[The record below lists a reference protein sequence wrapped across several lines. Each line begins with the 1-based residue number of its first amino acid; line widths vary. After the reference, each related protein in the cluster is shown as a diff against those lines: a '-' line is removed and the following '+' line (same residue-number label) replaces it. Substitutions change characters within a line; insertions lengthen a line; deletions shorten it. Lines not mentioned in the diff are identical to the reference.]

1 LKVSDG
7 SPVAPPNL
15 SARQTSVSALLS
27 RVAALDLKND
37 NLIAFGLFILCFAT
51 RFIAIPASLWE
62 YDDILFARALHK
74 FDLTTH
80 SPHPP
85 GFPIFVAMT
94 RAVFWLVGNEH
105 RALTTVA
112 FIFASLVAP
121 ALYYLYRVVLEDRRI
136 AIAGALLG
144 SFAPNVWVHSG
155 AGRSDGVAFS
165 LGIIG
170 LALVL
175 RGIQSPRLL
184 IAGCAVFGLAFG
196 VRTSV
201 LPVMGPAIALVFLIR
216 LRRRQWR
223 SVIAALAVGTFCV
236 LIWFVPTVYHH
247 TWPVYS
253 RAVDYQSRYIFETD
267 TIFIEAKSLKLF
279 FYRFRRF
286 FEHIWGT
293 RWIMYLVYVF
303 AVTGLIALAVNRKWK
318 NIGLMVIIFLP
329 YLIFTFML
337 NTRLNGPLYSL
348 PYVPLFT
355 GLAACGLIWAPRWL
369 FRSGR
374 HEALK
379 NSGLFL
385 AICLTVVIAAWT
397 YPIIGLL
404 HREVSPPV
412 RAFNHLKK
420 TLDQKNDLLL
430 YGSIYRPFVSF
441 YLPDHRTALFD
452 EILDPWSNMIWSP
465 AELPRILTLTA
476 DPILGMDSDH
486 FIWTSSEVGAK
497 RLIKPGLERFLGV
510 HITDRPK
517 PQGIAF
523 LSGWYPIEIDQEE
536 IRRWMRLQS
545 KVALYSLA
553 DSMTLRLRGSIVDL
567 PDPDRRPT
575 LVFKLNGAEIDRFI
589 FTGSDIDHQLT
600 IKPDPSLTW
609 SILSLEIDQRV
620 DTTSRN
626 EYGLKCFGIEWKPS
640 PGATLIET
648 SPIKYLGSGWQK
660 LENDGTRYWRWTS
673 GTSITH
679 LPAIAGNGR
688 IFLNMFVPEQS
699 DESKREIKIEVAGT
713 LIEQFHPP
721 NRSIIK
727 TIEVPASLHRNAQL
741 EMKLSLPNDDAKS
754 NAIQIFFL
762 GWQPSEKN

>member
-1 LKVSDG
+1 MKFSDG
-7 SPVAPPNL
+7 SPVAPTNI
-15 SARQTSVSALLS
+15 SKKSSVSALLS
-27 RVAALDLKND
+27 RLSTLDLKND
-37 NLIAFGLFILCFAT
+37 KLVAFGLFLLCFAT

-74 FDLTTH
+74 FDITIH

-85 GFPIFVAMT
+85 GFPILVMMT
-94 RAVFWLVGNEH
+94 RVVFWLVGDEH

-136 AIAGALLG
+136 ALAGALLG

-184 IAGCAVFGLAFG
+184 IAGCAVFGLALG

-201 LPVMGPAIALVFLIR
+201 LPVMVPAIALVFLIR
-216 LRRRQWR
+216 LWRRQWG
-223 SVIAALAVGTFCV
+223 SVMAALAVGTFCV
-236 LIWFVPTVYHH
+236 LVWYVPLVYHF
-247 TWPVYS
+247 TLPVFR
-253 RAVDYQSRYIFETD
+253 RAVDHQSRYILETD
-267 TIFIEAKSLKLF
+267 TIFIEAPTLKTF

-286 FEHIWGT
+286 FEHIWGA
-293 RWIMYLVYVF
+293 RWIMYSVYVF
-303 AVTGLIALAVNRKWK
+303 AVTGFIALALNRKWK

-337 NTRLNGPLYSL
+337 NTRLGGPLYSL
-348 PYVPLFT
+348 PYVPFFT

-374 HEALK
+374 HAALR

-385 AICLTVVIAAWT
+385 AVCLTVVIAAWT

-420 TLDQKNDLLL
+420 TLDPKNDLLL
-430 YGSIYRPFVSF
+430 YGNIYSPFVSL
-441 YLPDHRTALFD
+441 YLPDHRTALLD
-452 EILDPWSNMIWSP
+452 EILDPWSNMIWST
-465 AELPRILTLTA
+465 ADLPHVLTLTG
-476 DPILGMDSDH
+476 DPLLGMEGEH

-497 RLIKPGLERFLGV
+497 RLSKPSLERFSGV
-510 HITDRPK
+510 HITDRSK

-523 LSGWYPIEIDQEE
+523 LSGWYPIEIDREG

-553 DSMTLRLRGSIVDL
+553 DSMTLRVRGSIVDM
-567 PDPDRRPT
+567 PDPGRRPT
-575 LVFKLNGAEIDRFI
+575 LVFKLNGAEIDRFN
-589 FTGSDIDHQLT
+589 FTGSEMDHQIT

-620 DTTSRN
+620 NTKSRH
-626 EYGLKCFGIEWKPS
+626 EYGLKCFGIEWTPA
-640 PGATLIET
+640 PGARIIDT
-648 SPIKYLGSGWQK
+648 SPDQYLGSGWHK
-660 LENDGTRYWRWTS
+660 LDNDGAKYWRWTS
-673 GTSITH
+673 GSSITH
-679 LPAIAGNGR
+679 LPAIAGDGR
-688 IFLNMFVPEQS
+688 IFIKMYVPEQP
-699 DESKREIKIEVAGT
+699 DESKRDIKIEVAGT
-713 LIEQFHPP
+713 VIEQFHPS
-721 NRSIIK
+721 NRSFIK
-727 TIEVPASLHRNAQL
+727 TIEVPQSLHRNAQID
-741 EMKLSLPNDDAKS
+741 MKLSLPNDDAKS
-754 NAIQIFFL
+754 DAIQIFFL